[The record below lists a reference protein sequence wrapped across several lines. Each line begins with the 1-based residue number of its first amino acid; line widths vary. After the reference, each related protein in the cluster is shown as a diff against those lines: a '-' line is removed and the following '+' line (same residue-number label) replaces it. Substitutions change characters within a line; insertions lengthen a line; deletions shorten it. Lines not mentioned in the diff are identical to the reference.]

1 MKRRLPVINKKSANI
16 IRIAGFVVPFVL
28 VFYAVLAALGI
39 VDRSHINNPVAFN
52 LTLLSWSI
60 LTLFHLFL
68 DTRNRTYVKYVL
80 SAYHLLIIPYAVFVS
95 GVISPFLVGW
105 LILFLASYIYF
116 GNRGLK
122 YSAGALVLI
131 VVCDLLAYDYDTDG
145 VIRILFTLVSELFVG
160 VVILALTRVQEVD
173 WVEFMRSKEEGVVQR
188 QRIEIIINNLT
199 EAVLGIDSDG
209 IIQVYNAAT
218 LNLLD
223 TNQTLTGRHI
233 DDVTKIYDYSK
244 KRVHMLAGKE
254 KTLLQPT
261 VRDDLTMY
269 FEDEPIKIEL
279 TRTPIHASYGSSKEI
294 TGYVVIL
301 RDITRAKSLEE
312 ERDEFISVVSHELRT
327 PLAIAEGSISNLQF
341 MLDKKEVSKDA
352 LAQPISSTHDQI
364 VFLSRLVNDL
374 STLSRAE
381 RGVADAPERID
392 VSEMIHDLYK
402 EYAPRAERSGL
413 RFNLDAGTGLGTVY
427 ASRLYLK
434 EMLQNFITNSIKYTK
449 EGSVTLHVAKSKGLL
464 NFAVKDTGIGIS
476 KNDLEKIFDKFY
488 RSEDYRTRETRGTGL
503 GLYVTT
509 KLADKLDT
517 KIEVESRLN
526 HGSTFSFSLPEY
538 KKRTKN

>member
-244 KRVHMLAGKE
+244 KRVHMLAAI
-254 KTLLQPT
+254 LWP
-261 VRDDLTMY
+261 M
-269 FEDEPIKIEL
+269 
-279 TRTPIHASYGSSKEI
+279 
-294 TGYVVIL
+294 VV
-301 RDITRAKSLEE
+301 
-312 ERDEFISVVSHELRT
+312 
-327 PLAIAEGSISNLQF
+327 
-341 MLDKKEVSKDA
+341 
-352 LAQPISSTHDQI
+352 AQ
-364 VFLSRLVNDL
+364 
-374 STLSRAE
+374 
-381 RGVADAPERID
+381 
-392 VSEMIHDLYK
+392 EMILLTQSFIGYWRHTITWK
-402 EYAPRAERSGL
+402 GRA
-413 RFNLDAGTGLGTVY
+413 
-427 ASRLYLK
+427 
-434 EMLQNFITNSIKYTK
+434 IT
-449 EGSVTLHVAKSKGLL
+449 AKPKS
-464 NFAVKDTGIGIS
+464 
-476 KNDLEKIFDKFY
+476 
-488 RSEDYRTRETRGTGL
+488 
-503 GLYVTT
+503 
-509 KLADKLDT
+509 
-517 KIEVESRLN
+517 
-526 HGSTFSFSLPEY
+526 
-538 KKRTKN
+538 